1 MEDGFLCCL
10 EASTVSNRPLDRE
23 PLPWQSPQ
31 HSREPP
37 HHTES
42 SRHPSHCVYSRKW
55 GMGRDGHKWKWR
67 KHSTEKKLLRVITLK
82 CASRLR
88 PRRLKACA
96 EHCCRWPHFIN
107 KNVLTILFYFSLMNA
122 PFNYFEQIITFYKG
136 KIILG
141 DPGADSGGEG
151 KSKRVGKNG
160 AKKSKER
167 GGERVGTIFYQTS
180 SKRSRPFWLLI
191 GARNVCV
198 FLPNQRAADLG
209 ILFVCSYM
217 QSTWR
222 SQPFAMF
229 ILAVRGGFTQGGEK
243 IQCQNKIQGKA
254 FGISTII
261 SPVNALDLS
270 QVSTLFENQSKLSK
284 CLMNTSVRKHSK
296 SRRFALY
303 VVPWRRETYFKS
315 SKCLACQNRF
325 VTMHQ

>member
-67 KHSTEKKLLRVITLK
+67 KHSTEKKLLRVITMK

-122 PFNYFEQIITFYKG
+122 PFNYFEQIITFYKE

-141 DPGADSGGEG
+141 DPGADSVNLRL

-160 AKKSKER
+160 AKKSKEW

-180 SKRSRPFWLLI
+180 FKRSRPFWLLI
-191 GARNVCV
+191 GARNFCV

-209 ILFVCSYM
+209 ILLCVLTCKVHEGVS
-217 QSTWR
+217 R
-222 SQPFAMF
+222 SPCLSWLFAEALHKEVKRF
-229 ILAVRGGFTQGGEK
+229 NVRTK
-243 IQCQNKIQGKA
+243 SKGKR
-254 FGISTII
+254 SEYLRW
-261 SPVNALDLS
+261 PVNALDLS

>member
-96 EHCCRWPHFIN
+96 EHCRRWPHFIN

-141 DPGADSGGEG
+141 DPGADSVNVRL

-160 AKKSKER
+160 AKKSNEW

-191 GARNVCV
+191 GARNFCV

-209 ILFVCSYM
+209 ILLCVLTCKVHEGVS
-217 QSTWR
+217 R
-222 SQPFAMF
+222 SPCLSWLFAEALHKEVKRFNVRTKSKGKRSEYLRLSHRLMRWTF
-229 ILAVRGGFTQGGEK
+229 RRYQHCLKIKANSANASWTLAWENIRNLAVLPFMLFLGAGK
-243 IQCQNKIQGKA
+243 PISNLQN
-254 FGISTII
+254 
-261 SPVNALDLS
+261 V
-270 QVSTLFENQSKLSK
+270 
-284 CLMNTSVRKHSK
+284 
-296 SRRFALY
+296 
-303 VVPWRRETYFKS
+303 
-315 SKCLACQNRF
+315 
-325 VTMHQ
+325 

>member
-141 DPGADSGGEG
+141 DPGADRPFAGINTVW
-151 KSKRVGKNG
+151 KSK
-160 AKKSKER
+160 
-167 GGERVGTIFYQTS
+167 QTQQM
-180 SKRSRPFWLLI
+180 PH
-191 GARNVCV
+191 
-198 FLPNQRAADLG
+198 
-209 ILFVCSYM
+209 
-217 QSTWR
+217 
-222 SQPFAMF
+222 
-229 ILAVRGGFTQGGEK
+229 E
-243 IQCQNKIQGKA
+243 
-254 FGISTII
+254 
-261 SPVNALDLS
+261 
-270 QVSTLFENQSKLSK
+270 
-284 CLMNTSVRKHSK
+284 H
-296 SRRFALY
+296 
-303 VVPWRRETYFKS
+303 
-315 SKCLACQNRF
+315 
-325 VTMHQ
+325 

>member
-1 MEDGFLCCL
+1 MYGRW
-10 EASTVSNRPLDRE
+10 VPL
-23 PLPWQSPQ
+23 LSGGL
-31 HSREPP
+31 
-37 HHTES
+37 
-42 SRHPSHCVYSRKW
+42 HCVQPAPRQRTAPMAIPAIQPWAPTPHWIVQAPVTLCLQWKIGNGKGRAQMEMKNSLNRK
-55 GMGRDGHKWKWR
+55 R
-67 KHSTEKKLLRVITLK
+67 LLRFITRK

-88 PRRLKACA
+88 P
-96 EHCCRWPHFIN
+96 HFIK
-107 KNVLTILFYFSLMNA
+107 KNVFTILFYFSLMNV

-167 GGERVGTIFYQTS
+167 GRERVGTIFYQTS

-243 IQCQNKIQGKA
+243 IQCQNKIRGKT

>member
-1 MEDGFLCCL
+1 
-10 EASTVSNRPLDRE
+10 
-23 PLPWQSPQ
+23 
-31 HSREPP
+31 
-37 HHTES
+37 
-42 SRHPSHCVYSRKW
+42 
-55 GMGRDGHKWKWR
+55 
-67 KHSTEKKLLRVITLK
+67 
-82 CASRLR
+82 
-88 PRRLKACA
+88 
-96 EHCCRWPHFIN
+96 
-107 KNVLTILFYFSLMNA
+107 MNA

-141 DPGADSGGEG
+141 DPGADSVNVRL

-160 AKKSKER
+160 AKKSKEW

-180 SKRSRPFWLLI
+180 SKGSRPFWLLI
-191 GARNVCV
+191 GARNFCV

-209 ILFVCSYM
+209 ILLCVLTCKVHEGVS
-217 QSTWR
+217 R
-222 SQPFAMF
+222 SPMF

-243 IQCQNKIQGKA
+243 IQCQNKIQGKT

-325 VTMHQ
+325 VTMHP

>member
-1 MEDGFLCCL
+1 MHLSIIL
-10 EASTVSNRPLDRE
+10 N
-23 PLPWQSPQ
+23 
-31 HSREPP
+31 
-37 HHTES
+37 
-42 SRHPSHCVYSRKW
+42 
-55 GMGRDGHKWKWR
+55 
-67 KHSTEKKLLRVITLK
+67 KLL
-82 CASRLR
+82 
-88 PRRLKACA
+88 
-96 EHCCRWPHFIN
+96 
-107 KNVLTILFYFSLMNA
+107 LFTKGRSSSETQGQIVGARESLN
-122 PFNYFEQIITFYKG
+122 G
-136 KIILG
+136 
-141 DPGADSGGEG
+141 
-151 KSKRVGKNG
+151 VGKNS

-167 GGERVGTIFYQTS
+167 GGERLGTIFYQTS

-191 GARNVCV
+191 GERNFYV

-243 IQCQNKIQGKA
+243 IQCQNKIRGKT

-270 QVSTLFENQSKLSK
+270 QVSTLFESQSKLSK
-284 CLMNTSVRKHSK
+284 YLINTSVRKHSK
-296 SRRFALY
+296 TRRFALY
-303 VVPWRRETYFKS
+303 GVPWRRETYFKS

>member
-1 MEDGFLCCL
+1 MQLSIIL
-10 EASTVSNRPLDRE
+10 N
-23 PLPWQSPQ
+23 
-31 HSREPP
+31 
-37 HHTES
+37 
-42 SRHPSHCVYSRKW
+42 
-55 GMGRDGHKWKWR
+55 
-67 KHSTEKKLLRVITLK
+67 KLL
-82 CASRLR
+82 
-88 PRRLKACA
+88 
-96 EHCCRWPHFIN
+96 
-107 KNVLTILFYFSLMNA
+107 LFTKGRSSSETQGQIVGARESLN
-122 PFNYFEQIITFYKG
+122 G
-136 KIILG
+136 
-141 DPGADSGGEG
+141 
-151 KSKRVGKNG
+151 VGKNS

-167 GGERVGTIFYQTS
+167 GGERLGTIFYQTG

-191 GARNVCV
+191 GERNFCV

-243 IQCQNKIQGKA
+243 IQCQNKIQGKT

-261 SPVNALDLS
+261 SPVNVLDLS

-284 CLMNTSVRKHSK
+284 CLINTSVRKHSK

-315 SKCLACQNRF
+315 SKCLACQYRF
-325 VTMHQ
+325 ATMYQ

>member
-1 MEDGFLCCL
+1 MARRKVKNGEENAWGQSF
-10 EASTVSNRPLDRE
+10 TRPV
-23 PLPWQSPQ
+23 P
-31 HSREPP
+31 
-37 HHTES
+37 
-42 SRHPSHCVYSRKW
+42 K
-55 GMGRDGHKWKWR
+55 GRGR
-67 KHSTEKKLLRVITLK
+67 SG
-82 CASRLR
+82 
-88 PRRLKACA
+88 
-96 EHCCRWPHFIN
+96 
-107 KNVLTILFYFSLMNA
+107 FSLVQ
-122 PFNYFEQIITFYKG
+122 ETFVFS
-136 KIILG
+136 
-141 DPGADSGGEG
+141 AQSEG
-151 KSKRVGKNG
+151 
-160 AKKSKER
+160 
-167 GGERVGTIFYQTS
+167 
-180 SKRSRPFWLLI
+180 SRPW
-191 GARNVCV
+191 N
-198 FLPNQRAADLG
+198 P
-209 ILFVCSYM
+209 FVCSYM

-243 IQCQNKIQGKA
+243 IQCQNKIQGKT